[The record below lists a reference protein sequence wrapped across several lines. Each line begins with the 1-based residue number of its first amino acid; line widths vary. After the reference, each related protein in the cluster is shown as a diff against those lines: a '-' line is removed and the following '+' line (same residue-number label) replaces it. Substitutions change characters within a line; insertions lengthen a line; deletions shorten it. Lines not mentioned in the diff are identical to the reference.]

1 MPELVN
7 ISGKGEVSY
16 NIVTTPSSYL
26 QFNVKSSDASIVR
39 YNSGKIQG
47 VKNGTA
53 KIYADLKVGTQIM
66 RLESMVNVTNITPTN
81 PGTGGETTPT
91 ISEADVLKHFG
102 LTKKDGYIIGFK
114 LGDSVAN
121 VRRVLS
127 SYPNVKLSSFKNSS
141 GGEIT
146 NGTISTNMRFT
157 LTFNQKQYNYIVVI
171 KGDVN
176 GDGLIYATDYVK
188 IKNHIMGKQRLE
200 GAYLKA
206 ADINNDNNIYA
217 TDYVRI
223 KNYIMGKGKI
233 EQI

>member
-1 MPELVN
+1 MTRQYFLRTHQIEELDG
-7 ISGKGEVSY
+7 IS
-16 NIVTTPSSYL
+16 TPD
-26 QFNVKSSDASIVR
+26 VKPPD
-39 YNSGKIQG
+39 
-47 VKNGTA
+47 
-53 KIYADLKVGTQIM
+53 
-66 RLESMVNVTNITPTN
+66 
-81 PGTGGETTPT
+81 PGTGGTTTPT
-91 ISEADVLKHFG
+91 ISEAEVLKRFG

-127 SYPNVKLSSFKNSS
+127 SYPNVKLSSFRNAS

-146 NGTISTNMRFT
+146 SGTISTNMRFT

-188 IKNHIMGKQRLE
+188 IKNHIMGKQKLE

-217 TDYVRI
+217 TDYVKI

-233 EQI
+233 EQIQIVQKY